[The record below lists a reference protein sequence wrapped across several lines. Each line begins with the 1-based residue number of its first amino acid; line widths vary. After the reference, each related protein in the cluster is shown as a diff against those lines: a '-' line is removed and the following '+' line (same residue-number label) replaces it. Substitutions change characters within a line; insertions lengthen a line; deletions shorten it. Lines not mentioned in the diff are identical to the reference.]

1 MKKIFSGKIRN
12 GKFGTLTDM
21 SFDIVL
27 DPIYGYARLS
37 KFPKIDYETSSYR
50 ELVNNSGE
58 ANEYFKI
65 HDSEQ
70 AGYFN
75 FISEYLSRSSTV
87 VDCGCGGG
95 SLLDLVGGLV
105 KKTIAIEPYLGYHNS
120 LMDRGHQVF
129 PSLDKAN
136 LSDVKASLAL
146 SMQVIEH
153 TENPL
158 EYLKGIFDV
167 LEFGGKLILFTPNL
181 NDIMLKL
188 NFEAYAPF
196 FFRTVHNYYFTAESL
211 KKLGKE
217 VGFKVDKILYYQDF
231 GLDNAIYWL
240 RDKKPCRN
248 QTIDGIDNSANSN
261 WKNYLEATGQS
272 YNVGIVLSK

>member
-1 MKKIFSGKIRN
+1 MKKLFSGKIRN
-12 GKFGTLTDM
+12 GNFGSYSDV
-21 SFDIVL
+21 SFDVVL
-27 DPIYGYARLS
+27 DPKYGYAKLS
-37 KFPKIDYETSSYR
+37 KFPQIDYESSSYR

-58 ANEYFKI
+58 ANEYFKL

-70 AGYFN
+70 AGYYN
-75 FISEYLSRSSTV
+75 FISEYLSRNSIV
-87 VDCGCGGG
+87 IDCGCGGG
-95 SLLDLVGGLV
+95 SLLDLVGGLS
-105 KKTIAIEPYLGYHNS
+105 KKTIAVEPYKGYHNS
-120 LMDRGHQVF
+120 LIERGHEVF
-129 PSLDKAN
+129 PSLNKAMASNVKAN
-136 LSDVKASLAL
+136 LAL

-158 EYLKGIFDV
+158 EYLKDIFDL
-167 LEFGGKLILFTPNL
+167 LEVGGKLILFTPNL

-188 NFEAYAPF
+188 DFETYAPF

-211 KKLGKE
+211 EILGKE
-217 VGFKVDKILYYQDF
+217 AGFDVCKTLYYQDF

-240 RDKKPCRN
+240 RDKKPCKN
-248 QTIDGIDNSANSN
+248 LNIEGIDNSANSN

>member
-1 MKKIFSGKIRN
+1 MKKLFSGKIRN
-12 GKFGTLTDM
+12 GNFGFFSSE
-21 SFDIVL
+21 SFDVIL
-27 DPIYGYARLS
+27 DEKYGYAKLS
-37 KFPKIDYETSSYR
+37 KFPEIDYQSSSYR

-58 ANEYFKI
+58 ANEYFKL

-75 FISEYLSRSSTV
+75 YISEHLNRDSTV
-87 VDCGCGGG
+87 IDCGCGGG
-95 SLLDLVGGLV
+95 SLLDLVSGLC
-105 KKTIAIEPYLGYHNS
+105 KKTIAVEPYIGYHSS
-120 LMDRGHQVF
+120 LIGRGHDVF
-129 PSLDKAN
+129 PSLSKAKEANVKAN
-136 LSDVKASLAL
+136 LAL

-158 EYLKGIFDV
+158 EYLRDIYDL
-167 LEFGGKLILFTPNL
+167 LEVGGQLILFTPNL

-211 KKLGKE
+211 ELLGKE
-217 VGFKVDKILYYQDF
+217 AGFQVSKTLFYQDF

-240 RDKKPCRN
+240 RDKKPCKD
-248 QTIDGIDNSANSN
+248 QKIEGIDKLANSN
-261 WKNYLEATGQS
+261 WKNYLELTGQS